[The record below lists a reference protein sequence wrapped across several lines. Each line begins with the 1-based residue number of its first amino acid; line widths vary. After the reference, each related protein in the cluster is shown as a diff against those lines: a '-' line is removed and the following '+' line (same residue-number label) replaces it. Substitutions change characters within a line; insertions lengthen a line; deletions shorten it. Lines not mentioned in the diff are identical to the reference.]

1 VLGVSGGTF
10 SNMGKRLEVRF
21 DLALPVRIWGLDA
34 DGQVFEEE
42 AITIDVTTT
51 GARLRG
57 VTRSLH
63 RGCVIGIRHRNSSA
77 RYRVTWVRKE
87 ANGTG
92 YEIGVQ
98 LLEGGKFIW
107 GRVLPRVFI
116 DRHHEAPTSNKK

>member
-1 VLGVSGGTF
+1 
-10 SNMGKRLEVRF
+10 MGKRLEVRF
-21 DLALPVRIWGLDA
+21 DMALKVRIWGLDT

-42 AITIDVTTT
+42 ATTIDVTTT

-77 RYRVTWVRKE
+77 RYRVTWVGPAEGGAER
-87 ANGTG
+87 
-92 YEIGVQ
+92 EIGVQ

-107 GRVLPRVFI
+107 GRVLPRIFL
-116 DRHHEAPTSNKK
+116 DRHNDRKDSSKQ